1 MLRIERAL
9 ETKMNREKPLDT
21 GTGYILWLAGLVGFS
36 GIHRFYAGKWVTG
49 AIWLLTGGL
58 CLVGQI
64 VDLFLMQSII
74 DEGNGR

>member
-1 MLRIERAL
+1 MSTR
-9 ETKMNREKPLDT
+9 KQLDT